1 MGVRMPVMCVLKDG
15 AVGGDL
21 GKNNDGLVVG
31 LQP

>member
-1 MGVRMPVMCVLKDG
+1 MSVMCVLKDG

-21 GKNNDGLVVG
+21 GKNNDGPVVG